1 MAGGLSTFRASRAV
15 SIGVVSAAL
24 LVPTAAIPAALAA
37 GASHPVATQ
46 GAATTRGWEGITRKA
61 VSIDLGKGWTSKG
74 ELTYPSGATKPLP
87 VLVLLHGSGHN
98 DMNETLSEDGKSEFV
113 PIAQAAARAGY
124 AVMRFNKRGV
134 LDVGPVLTKDT
145 SQLDPPKPFEQIMKD
160 AATVVRFTA
169 KSPVVDPKRIFLL
182 GHSEGTVVASNLAAS
197 PAKYRI
203 AEPAGVITM
212 GLVGLP
218 IRTEVGY
225 QVYGRQMDQYH
236 EEFDNDRNG
245 VLTLAEARNGLVGQ
259 QADVA
264 TELRTTLFGTERPER
279 RLNPALDRN
288 HDGKLSIDTE
298 IGPALR
304 TASKVNQFPDL
315 PALTPEQVRWAK
327 DIMKYPNV
335 TQALPRFN
343 GPTLLLNGDNDS
355 QTLVRGAY
363 LADAAIAAAGRKD
376 HTLKVYPGVG
386 HTMNQTARFVGGYGE
401 PDPKVLNDIQDWLAA
416 HR

>member
-1 MAGGLSTFRASRAV
+1 MAGGLSHFRASRAV
-15 SIGVVSAAL
+15 SIGIVSAAL
-24 LVPTAAIPAALAA
+24 LVPAAAIPAAFAA
-37 GASHPVATQ
+37 SPSHS
-46 GAATTRGWEGITRKA
+46 AAAPAAAAGWEGITRKA

-74 ELTYPSGATKPLP
+74 ELTYPTGATQPLP
-87 VLVLLHGSGHN
+87 VLVLIHGSGHN

-134 LDVGPVLTKDT
+134 VDVGPVLTKDQ
-145 SQLDPPKPFEQIMKD
+145 SQLDPPKPFQQIMKD
-160 AATVVRFTA
+160 AATVVRLTA

-203 AEPAGVITM
+203 AKPAGVITM

-218 IRTEVGY
+218 IKTEVGY
-225 QVYGRQMDQYH
+225 QLYGRQMDQFH

-245 VLTLAEARNGLVGQ
+245 VLTLAEARGGLVGQ

-264 TELRTTLFGTERPER
+264 TELRTTLFGAKKPEKK
-279 RLNPALDRN
+279 LNPALDRN

-298 IGPALR
+298 VGPALR
-304 TASKVNQFPDL
+304 KAAKLNQFPNV
-315 PALTPEQVRWAK
+315 PGLTPEQVRWSK

-386 HTMNQTARFVGGYGE
+386 HTMNQTARFVGGYDE
-401 PDPKVLNDIQDWLAA
+401 PDPKVLNDIQSWLAK

>member
-1 MAGGLSTFRASRAV
+1 M
-15 SIGVVSAAL
+15 
-24 LVPTAAIPAALAA
+24 
-37 GASHPVATQ
+37 
-46 GAATTRGWEGITRKA
+46 
-61 VSIDLGKGWTSKG
+61 
-74 ELTYPSGATKPLP
+74 
-87 VLVLLHGSGHN
+87 
-98 DMNETLSEDGKSEFV
+98 
-113 PIAQAAARAGY
+113 
-124 AVMRFNKRGV
+124 
-134 LDVGPVLTKDT
+134 
-145 SQLDPPKPFEQIMKD
+145 
-160 AATVVRFTA
+160 
-169 KSPVVDPKRIFLL
+169 
-182 GHSEGTVVASNLAAS
+182 ASNLAAS

-203 AEPAGVITM
+203 AKPAGVITM

-218 IRTEVGY
+218 IKTEVGY
-225 QVYGRQMDQYH
+225 QLYGRQMDQFH

-245 VLTLAEARNGLVGQ
+245 VLTLAEARGGLVGQ

-264 TELRTTLFGTERPER
+264 TELRTTLFGAKKPEKK
-279 RLNPALDRN
+279 LNPALDRN

-298 IGPALR
+298 VGPALR
-304 TASKVNQFPDL
+304 KAAKLNQFPNV
-315 PALTPEQVRWAK
+315 PGLTPEQVRWSK

-386 HTMNQTARFVGGYGE
+386 HTMNQTARFVGGYDE
-401 PDPKVLNDIQDWLAA
+401 PDPKVLNDIQSWLAK